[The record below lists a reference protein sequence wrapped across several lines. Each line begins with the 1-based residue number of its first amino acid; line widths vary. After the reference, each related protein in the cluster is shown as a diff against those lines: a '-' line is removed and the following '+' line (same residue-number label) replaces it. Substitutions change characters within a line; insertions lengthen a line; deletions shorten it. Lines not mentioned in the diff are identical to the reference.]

1 MQVGFK
7 SGRLSTEDLVFLIRR
22 DKKKLDRVRDLIRM
36 KKEVQS
42 LRKNLDG
49 PDMWDSECNIVYFNL
64 DPSALTK
71 FDDIRPIEDT
81 WLMEPR
87 PAGRPDRSRLHECD
101 SNANASLVTYQSQ
114 DSTRDRFSSTIRFR
128 LFPVATSCAMD
139 VSARVRDTINTPTEF
154 RSL

>member
-49 PDMWDSECNIVYFNL
+49 PDM
-64 DPSALTK
+64 
-71 FDDIRPIEDT
+71 
-81 WLMEPR
+81 
-87 PAGRPDRSRLHECD
+87 
-101 SNANASLVTYQSQ
+101 
-114 DSTRDRFSSTIRFR
+114 
-128 LFPVATSCAMD
+128 
-139 VSARVRDTINTPTEF
+139 
-154 RSL
+154 